1 MPTFCPRSDTFR
13 FIKIIVNFDKSF
25 PRHMRNRIEKD
36 IFFLFFFI
44 AIIVVVQYLAMGLKL
59 KKFSYRIDKWY
70 EFQRV

>member
-1 MPTFCPRSDTFR
+1 
-13 FIKIIVNFDKSF
+13 
-25 PRHMRNRIEKD
+25 MRNRIEKD
-36 IFFLFFFI
+36 IFFLFI

>member
-1 MPTFCPRSDTFR
+1 
-13 FIKIIVNFDKSF
+13 
-25 PRHMRNRIEKD
+25 MRNRIEKD